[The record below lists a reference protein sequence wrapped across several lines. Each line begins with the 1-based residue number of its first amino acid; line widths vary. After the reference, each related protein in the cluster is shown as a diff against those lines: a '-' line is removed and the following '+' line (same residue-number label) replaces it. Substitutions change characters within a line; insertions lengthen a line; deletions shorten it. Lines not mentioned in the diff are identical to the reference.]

1 MWSIKICLGTFPLK
15 NYVDSFLEI
24 TSSVQNLPYKKYN
37 IFDVGDEKSLFMVT
51 KLYQEA
57 KFKAEG
63 KLTRKKA

>member
-37 IFDVGDEKSLFMVT
+37 IFDVGDVMVT

-57 KFKAEG
+57 KFKAEE
-63 KLTRKKA
+63 KLTRKKP